1 MNKILSNYHEILKQI
16 RFCEANL
23 NRKYCETKLVAVS
36 KQFPKET
43 IQILINKGHKIFGE
57 NKVQEAQSKWI
68 DLKKENPEKNIEL
81 HLIGPL
87 QSNKANLALDIFD
100 VIQTVDR
107 EKIALKLN
115 KYLEEKTDI
124 KKKNFFIQVNIGDE
138 KQKSGIEENL
148 AQQFFR
154 WCSNDL
160 KLNIIGLMCIPPFG
174 EPPEPF
180 FKRLRNLCDQLNLK
194 HASMGM
200 SNDFESAIEH
210 GATFIR
216 VGTGIFGKR
225 N

>member
-16 RFCEANL
+16 RFCQRNL
-23 NRKYCETKLVAVS
+23 NRKYCETELIAVS

-68 DLKKENPEKNIEL
+68 DLKRENPEKKIEL

-115 KYLEEKTDI
+115 KYLEERAN

-148 AQQFFR
+148 AQQFFK

-160 KLNIIGLMCIPPFG
+160 KLNIMGLMCIPPFG

-180 FKRLRNLCDQLNLK
+180 FIRLRKLCDQLNLK

-216 VGTGIFGKR
+216 VGTRIFGKR
-225 N
+225 S

>member
-1 MNKILSNYHEILKQI
+1 MNKIVSNYHEILKKI
-16 RFCEANL
+16 HFCERKL
-23 NRKYCETKLVAVS
+23 DGKYCEPKLIAVS

-43 IQILINKGHKIFGE
+43 IQILINEGHTIFGE

-68 DLKKENPEKNIEL
+68 DLKKENPEKDIEL

-107 EKIALKLN
+107 EKIALKLS
-115 KYLEEKTDI
+115 KYLEEKTFI
-124 KKKNFFIQVNIGDE
+124 KKKKFFIQVNIGGE
-138 KQKSGIEENL
+138 RQKSGIGEEL
-148 AQQFFR
+148 AQQFFK

-174 EPPEPF
+174 QPPKPF
-180 FKRLRNLCDQLNLK
+180 FKTLRNMCDKLNLT

-200 SNDFESAIEH
+200 SNDFESAIDH

-216 VGTGIFGKR
+216 VGTGIFGER

>member
-16 RFCEANL
+16 RFCEGNL
-23 NRKYCETKLVAVS
+23 DGKYSKTRLIAVS

-43 IQILINKGHKIFGE
+43 IQILVNKGHKIFGE

-68 DLKKENPEKNIEL
+68 DIRRENPEKKIEL

-124 KKKNFFIQVNIGDE
+124 KKKKIFY
-138 KQKSGIEENL
+138 SG
-148 AQQFFR
+148 QHR
-154 WCSNDL
+154 
-160 KLNIIGLMCIPPFG
+160 
-174 EPPEPF
+174 
-180 FKRLRNLCDQLNLK
+180 R
-194 HASMGM
+194 
-200 SNDFESAIEH
+200 
-210 GATFIR
+210 
-216 VGTGIFGKR
+216 
-225 N
+225 

>member
-16 RFCEANL
+16 RFCERNL
-23 NRKYCETKLVAVS
+23 DGKYCETKLIAVS

-43 IQILINKGHKIFGE
+43 IQILINQGHKIFGE

-68 DLKKENPEKNIEL
+68 DLKRENPEKKIEL

-100 VIQTVDR
+100 VIQTIDR

-115 KYLEEKTDI
+115 KYLEEKAYT
-124 KKKNFFIQVNIGDE
+124 KKKFFIQVNIGDE

-148 AQQFFR
+148 VQQFFK

-160 KLNIIGLMCIPPFG
+160 KLNIMGLMCIPPFG

-180 FKRLRNLCDQLNLK
+180 FKRLRKLCDQLNLK

-200 SNDFESAIEH
+200 SNDFESAIKH

-216 VGTGIFGKR
+216 VGTRIFGKR

>member
-16 RFCEANL
+16 RFCERNL
-23 NRKYCETKLVAVS
+23 DGKYCETKLIAVS

-43 IQILINKGHKIFGE
+43 IQILINQGHKIFGE

-68 DLKKENPEKNIEL
+68 DLKRENPEKKIEL

-100 VIQTVDR
+100 VIQTIDR

-115 KYLEEKTDI
+115 KYLEEKANT
-124 KKKNFFIQVNIGDE
+124 KKNFFIQVNIGDE

-148 AQQFFR
+148 VQQFFK

-160 KLNIIGLMCIPPFG
+160 NLNIMGLMCIPPFG

-180 FKRLRNLCDQLNLK
+180 FKRLRKLCDQLNLK

-200 SNDFESAIEH
+200 SNDFDSAIEH

-216 VGTGIFGKR
+216 VGTKIFGKR
-225 N
+225 G

>member
-1 MNKILSNYHEILKQI
+1 MNKILSNYNEILKQI
-16 RFCEANL
+16 HFCRSSL
-23 NRKYCETKLVAVS
+23 NEKYCEPELIAVS
-36 KQFPKET
+36 KQFPKDI
-43 IQILINKGHKIFGE
+43 IQILVNKGHKTFGE
-57 NKVQEAQSKWI
+57 NKVQEAQSKWV
-68 DLKKENPEKNIEL
+68 DLRKENPDKNIEL

-107 EKIALKLN
+107 EKIALKL
-115 KYLEEKTDI
+115 KKSLEERADI
-124 KKKNFFIQVNIGDE
+124 NKKKFLIQVNIGSE
-138 KQKSGIEENL
+138 KQKSGIEESL
-148 AQQFFR
+148 AEQFFK

-160 KLNIIGLMCIPPFG
+160 SLNIIGLMCIPPLDQQ
-174 EPPEPF
+174 PDPF
-180 FKRLRNLCDQLNLK
+180 FRRLRSLCDRFNLK

-200 SNDFESAIEH
+200 TNDFKSAIDH

>member
-16 RFCEANL
+16 RFCERNL
-23 NRKYCETKLVAVS
+23 DGKYCEPKLIAVS

-43 IQILINKGHKIFGE
+43 IQILVNEGHKIFGE

-107 EKIALKLN
+107 EKIASKLN

-124 KKKNFFIQVNIGDE
+124 KKKNFLF
-138 KQKSGIEENL
+138 
-148 AQQFFR
+148 
-154 WCSNDL
+154 
-160 KLNIIGLMCIPPFG
+160 KLTLEVKNKKV
-174 EPPEPF
+174 E
-180 FKRLRNLCDQLNLK
+180 
-194 HASMGM
+194 
-200 SNDFESAIEH
+200 
-210 GATFIR
+210 
-216 VGTGIFGKR
+216 
-225 N
+225 

>member
-1 MNKILSNYHEILKQI
+1 MNKILSNYHEILKKI
-16 RFCEANL
+16 RICERKL
-23 NRKYCETKLVAVS
+23 DGKYCEPKLIAVS
-36 KQFPKET
+36 KQFSKET
-43 IQILINKGHKIFGE
+43 IQILVNKGHKIFGE

-68 DLKKENPEKNIEL
+68 DLKKEYPEKSIEL

-107 EKIALKLN
+107 EKIALKLK
-115 KYLEEKTDI
+115 KYLDEKTD
-124 KKKNFFIQVNIGDE
+124 KKKKKFFIQVNIGGE
-138 KQKSGIEENL
+138 KQKSGIEEEH
-148 AQQFFR
+148 AQQFFK

-174 EPPEPF
+174 QPPEPY
-180 FKRLRNLCDQLNLK
+180 FKRLRNMCDQLNLA

-200 SNDFESAIEH
+200 SNDFESAIDH

-216 VGTGIFGKR
+216 VGTGIFGER

>member
-16 RFCEANL
+16 RFSERNL
-23 NRKYCETKLVAVS
+23 ERKYCETKLIAVS

-115 KYLEEKTDI
+115 KYLEEKSDI
-124 KKKNFFIQVNIGDE
+124 KKKNFFIQVNIGNE
-138 KQKSGIEENL
+138 NQKSGINQKEIKEFLDECKNNL
-148 AQQFFR
+148 R
-154 WCSNDL
+154 
-160 KLNIIGLMCIPPFG
+160 LNIVGLMCIPPNNENSDEYF
-174 EPPEPF
+174 
-180 FKRLRNLCDQLNLK
+180 DQMQKMKNNFDINEL
-194 HASMGM
+194 SMGM
-200 SNDFESAIEH
+200 SNDYLNAIKF
-210 GATFIR
+210 GSTMVRI
-216 VGTGIFGKR
+216 GSKIFGNR

>member
-1 MNKILSNYHEILKQI
+1 MNKILSNYNEILKQI
-16 RFCEANL
+16 RSCRNKL
-23 NRKYCETKLVAVS
+23 NGKYCAPELIAVS
-36 KQFPKET
+36 KKFPKEI
-43 IQILINKGHKIFGE
+43 IQILINEGHKTFGE
-57 NKVQEAQSKWI
+57 NKVQEAQSKWV
-68 DLKKENPEKNIEL
+68 DLKKENSEKNIEL

-124 KKKNFFIQVNIGDE
+124 NKKKFFIQVNIGSE
-138 KQKSGIEENL
+138 KQKSGIEESL
-148 AQQFFR
+148 ATQFFQ

-160 KLNIIGLMCIPPFG
+160 NLKIIGLMCIPPVDH
-174 EPPEPF
+174 PPEPF
-180 FKRLRNLCDQLNLK
+180 FMKLRSLCDRLNLK

-200 SNDFESAIEH
+200 TNDFKSAIDH

>member
-16 RFCEANL
+16 RFCERNL
-23 NRKYCETKLVAVS
+23 DGKYCETNLIAVS

-68 DLKKENPEKNIEL
+68 DLKRENPEKKIEL

-115 KYLEEKTDI
+115 KYLEEKTDV
-124 KKKNFFIQVNIGDE
+124 KKKFLIQVNIGDE

-148 AQQFFR
+148 VQQFFR

-210 GATFIR
+210 GATFVR
-216 VGTGIFGKR
+216 VGTGIFGER

>member
-1 MNKILSNYHEILKQI
+1 MNKILSNYNEILKQI
-16 RFCEANL
+16 RSCRDKL
-23 NRKYCETKLVAVS
+23 NGKYCEPELIAVS
-36 KQFPKET
+36 KKFPKEI
-43 IQILINKGHKIFGE
+43 IQILVNKGHKTFGE
-57 NKVQEAQSKWI
+57 NKVQEAQSKWV

-81 HLIGPL
+81 HLVGPL
-87 QSNKANLALDIFD
+87 QSNKANLALEIFD

-124 KKKNFFIQVNIGDE
+124 NKKKFFIQVNIGGE
-138 KQKSGIEENL
+138 KQKSGIEESL
-148 AQQFFR
+148 AEQFFQ

-160 KLNIIGLMCIPPFG
+160 NLKIIGLMCIPPLDQ
-174 EPPEPF
+174 PPDPF
-180 FKRLRNLCDQLNLK
+180 FIKIRNLCDRLNLK

-200 SNDFESAIEH
+200 TNDFKSAISH

-225 N
+225 D

>member
-16 RFCEANL
+16 RLSQTNL
-23 NRKYCETKLVAVS
+23 DRKYCETKLIAVS

-107 EKIALKLN
+107 EKIASKLN
-115 KYLEEKTDI
+115 KYLEEKTD
-124 KKKNFFIQVNIGDE
+124 KKKKFFIQVNIGDE

-148 AQQFFR
+148 VRQFFR

-200 SNDFESAIEH
+200 SNDFKSAIEH

>member
-1 MNKILSNYHEILKQI
+1 MNKILSNYGEILKQI
-16 RFCEANL
+16 QSRRVKQDA
-23 NRKYCETKLVAVS
+23 KYCEPELIAVS
-36 KQFPKET
+36 KQFPKEV
-43 IQILINKGHKIFGE
+43 IQILVNKGHKTFGE

-68 DLKKENPEKNIEL
+68 DIRKENRDANIEL

-100 VIQTVDR
+100 VIQTLDR

-115 KYLEEKTDI
+115 NYLEQKTDTN
-124 KKKNFFIQVNIGDE
+124 KKKFFIQVNIGDE
-138 KQKSGIEENL
+138 KQKSGISENL
-148 AQQFFR
+148 TEQFFK
-154 WCSNDL
+154 WCSKDL

-174 EPPEPF
+174 QPPEPF
-180 FKRLRNLCDQLNLK
+180 FKRLRNLCDRLNLK

-200 SNDFESAIEH
+200 TNDFKAAIDH

-216 VGTGIFGKR
+216 VGTGIFGER

>member
-16 RFCEANL
+16 RFCQRNL
-23 NRKYCETKLVAVS
+23 NRKYCETELIAVS

-68 DLKKENPEKNIEL
+68 DLKRENPEKKIEL

-115 KYLEEKTDI
+115 KYLEEKADT
-124 KKKNFFIQVNIGDE
+124 KKK
-138 KQKSGIEENL
+138 K
-148 AQQFFR
+148 
-154 WCSNDL
+154 
-160 KLNIIGLMCIPPFG
+160 
-174 EPPEPF
+174 
-180 FKRLRNLCDQLNLK
+180 
-194 HASMGM
+194 
-200 SNDFESAIEH
+200 
-210 GATFIR
+210 
-216 VGTGIFGKR
+216 IFYSS
-225 N
+225 